1 MAISKVNYGNKVL
14 LDLTG
19 DTIKKEK
26 LLSGFTA
33 HDASGEQITGTVTI
47 QESKSVTITKSGT
60 TVVTPDNGYESVKK
74 VSVDVNV
81 SGGFPNGT
89 EWTQSNITSGNFDAV
104 HNANGIW
111 VACGSG
117 YNGGLYYSTDG
128 KTWIQ
133 SNMTT
138 GSFYSVYNANGIW
151 VTGGGGL
158 YYSTDGKTWTQ
169 SNMTTVSF
177 DSVYNANGIWV
188 VASDNGGGL
197 YYSTDGKT
205 WTQSNMTTGSFDS
218 VYNANGIWVSCIYS
232 RDTNI
237 IYYSTDGKVWTQSNI
252 TTRSLSSVYN
262 ANGIWVAAIK
272 NNGLYYSVTW
282 ESS

>member
-104 HNANGIW
+104 YNANGIW

-151 VTGGGGL
+151 VTG
-158 YYSTDGKTWTQ
+158 
-169 SNMTTVSF
+169 
-177 DSVYNANGIWV
+177 
-188 VASDNGGGL
+188 GGGL

>member
-1 MAISKVNYGNKVL
+1 
-14 LDLTG
+14 
-19 DTIKKEK
+19 
-26 LLSGFTA
+26 
-33 HDASGEQITGTVTI
+33 
-47 QESKSVTITKSGT
+47 
-60 TVVTPDNGYESVKK
+60 
-74 VSVDVNV
+74 
-81 SGGFPNGT
+81 
-89 EWTQSNITSGNFDAV
+89 
-104 HNANGIW
+104 
-111 VACGSG
+111 
-117 YNGGLYYSTDG
+117 
-128 KTWIQ
+128 
-133 SNMTT
+133 
-138 GSFYSVYNANGIW
+138 
-151 VTGGGGL
+151 
-158 YYSTDGKTWTQ
+158 
-169 SNMTTVSF
+169 MTTVSF

>member
-1 MAISKVNYGNKVL
+1 MAISKVNYGNNVL

-33 HDASGEQITGTVTI
+33 HDASGEQITGTMAI
-47 QESKSVTITKSGT
+47 QESKSVAITKSGT
-60 TVVTPDNGYESVKK
+60 TIVTPDDGYESIKK

-89 EWTQSNITSGNFDAV
+89 EWTQSNITSGNFNTV
-104 HNANGIW
+104 YNANGIW
-111 VACGSG
+111 VACGGG
-117 YNGGLYYSTDG
+117 YNS
-128 KTWIQ
+128 
-133 SNMTT
+133 
-138 GSFYSVYNANGIW
+138 
-151 VTGGGGL
+151 
-158 YYSTDGKTWTQ
+158 
-169 SNMTTVSF
+169 
-177 DSVYNANGIWV
+177 
-188 VASDNGGGL
+188 GL

-205 WTQSNMTTGSFDS
+205 WTQSNMTTGSFYS

-237 IYYSTDGKVWTQSNI
+237 IYYSTDGKVWTKSNI

-262 ANGIWVAAIK
+262 ANGMWVAAIK
-272 NNGLYYSVTW
+272 NNGLYYSVSW
-282 ESS
+282 EPS